1 MNRHREFNA
10 PWPAVLAEMQDFVEL
25 ARLSA
30 GGDYRQ
36 LRVAVRLDARLP
48 GQALASA
55 PALAFKQWLQ
65 ALPRCQPPPQGFF
78 ARHDRPVHRIDIDI
92 EN

>member
-55 PALAFKQWLQ
+55 PALAFKQWLPA
-65 ALPRCQPPPQGFF
+65 ALPAAAARLLRPPRP
-78 ARHDRPVHRIDIDI
+78 ARPPHRH
-92 EN
+92 